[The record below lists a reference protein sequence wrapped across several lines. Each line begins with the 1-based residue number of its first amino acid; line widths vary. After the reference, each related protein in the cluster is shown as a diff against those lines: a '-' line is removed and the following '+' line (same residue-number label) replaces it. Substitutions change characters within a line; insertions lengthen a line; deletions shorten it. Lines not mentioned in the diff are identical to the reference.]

1 MGNFIVMPKMGLT
14 MKEGNIS
21 NWRKKEGE
29 EIKKGEVI
37 FDVETDKLTNEF
49 ESTISGILRKIIVSE
64 GSAPVMAP
72 VAIVSDTADEDISD
86 LLKQAGGEKQEQIT
100 EKPKEAAEEKEADKP
115 IKARVKASPKARKTA
130 MELGVDINLIE
141 GTGPSNSITVDDVK
155 RYKQDIKQ
163 EKKASPT
170 AKVIADKLGVDIND
184 IEKDSRIMKK
194 DVLDYKKT
202 LELEKYAEPKE
213 ERKKMTNMRK
223 IIGKRILESKNISP
237 SVSYNIKVD
246 VSALKKYR
254 EDVKDIVKVSYNDIL
269 VKILSKL
276 LIDFP
281 LLNASIEEDQIIT
294 RNYVNMGVAVALPE
308 GLIVPVVKY
317 ANKKGLKE
325 ISQEIKELSK
335 KARNNELSPDDLKG
349 GTFTISNIGMY
360 GVDSFTPIINQ
371 PELAILGVNAV
382 KDEVV
387 VENGNIVIKPMLNLS
402 LTADHRAIDGAV
414 AAEFLSTLKKYIENP
429 ALMLL

>member
-21 NWRKKEGE
+21 NWRKEEGDQVQ
-29 EIKKGEVI
+29 KGDVI

-49 ESTISGILRKIIVSE
+49 ESTNSGILRKILVRE
-64 GSAPVMAP
+64 GSVPVMTP
-72 VAIVSDTADEDISD
+72 VAIVSDTADEDIDD
-86 LLKQAGGEKQEQIT
+86 LLKQAGQEEQEQVT
-100 EKPKEAAEEKEADKP
+100 EKSKESAEEKEVDKP
-115 IKARVKASPKARKTA
+115 VKTRVKASPKAKKTA
-130 MELGVDINLIE
+130 MEFGVDISLIE
-141 GTGPSNSITVDDVK
+141 GTGPDNSITVDDVK
-155 RYKQDIKQ
+155 RYKENVAQ

-170 AKVIADKLGVDIND
+170 AKVIANKLGVNIND

-194 DVLDYKKT
+194 DVLDFKKT
-202 LELEKYAEPKE
+202 LELDKYAEAKE
-213 ERKKMTNMRK
+213 ERKEMTSMRK
-223 IIGKRILESKNISP
+223 IIGKRMLESKKISP

-254 EDVKDIVKVSYNDIL
+254 EDIKDIIKVSYNDIL

-281 LLNASIEEDQIIT
+281 VLNGSIEEDQIIT
-294 RNYVNMGVAVALPE
+294 RNYVNMGVAVALSD
-308 GLIVPVVKY
+308 GLIVPVIKY
-317 ANKKGLKE
+317 ANKKGLRE
-325 ISQEIKELSK
+325 ISEEIKELSK
-335 KARNNELSPDDLKG
+335 KARNNELSPDDLKD

-360 GVDSFTPIINQ
+360 GVESFTPIINQ
-371 PELAILGVNAV
+371 PQLAILGVNVV

-387 VENGNIVIKPMLNLS
+387 VENGNIVIKPILNLS

-414 AAEFLSTLKKYIENP
+414 AAEFLSKLKQYIENP